1 MTVYARSKL
10 AENEAGLPRLM
21 NDFGFVLAN
30 QWIQMGNLSMA
41 IEHTC
46 KCGAKLKVKEEL
58 AGKKIKCP
66 KCSVAFTLPVAQAD
80 LELISVSC
88 KCGKAFQ
95 AKASMAGKAFQCI
108 ACNRTVSIPTLR
120 NAIQEESDPFTSNQP
135 GNSIGNSSDS
145 PFDANFP
152 DLGIPT
158 ANYVPYHAPLTE
170 SITNKV
176 PAPSK
181 TIPDYRG
188 IPARQG
194 VSFNFNQD
202 ILIVITAI
210 LCILYGFGR
219 SGELPFRILPM
230 ITSGAIFTIGG
241 SLSVGKSLV
250 CLGILMAGIGLLTE
264 NDWAVTVGQIAASMY
279 FVLALISISHFFLAG
294 SLEGHLFEKNYLMF
308 GVQYLSILVGESIA
322 PALLLYVTFRESDR

>member
-1 MTVYARSKL
+1 
-10 AENEAGLPRLM
+10 
-21 NDFGFVLAN
+21 
-30 QWIQMGNLSMA
+30 
-41 IEHTC
+41 
-46 KCGAKLKVKEEL
+46 
-58 AGKKIKCP
+58 
-66 KCSVAFTLPVAQAD
+66 
-80 LELISVSC
+80 
-88 KCGKAFQ
+88 
-95 AKASMAGKAFQCI
+95 
-108 ACNRTVSIPTLR
+108 
-120 NAIQEESDPFTSNQP
+120 
-135 GNSIGNSSDS
+135 
-145 PFDANFP
+145 
-152 DLGIPT
+152 
-158 ANYVPYHAPLTE
+158 VPYHAPLTE

-250 CLGILMAGIGLLTE
+250 CLGILIFGGKLDCVGRAAITGTRNKFLVAHVGKL
-264 NDWAVTVGQIAASMY
+264 AV
-279 FVLALISISHFFLAG
+279 
-294 SLEGHLFEKNYLMF
+294 
-308 GVQYLSILVGESIA
+308 GVQVK
-322 PALLLYVTFRESDR
+322 V

>member
-1 MTVYARSKL
+1 
-10 AENEAGLPRLM
+10 
-21 NDFGFVLAN
+21 
-30 QWIQMGNLSMA
+30 MA

-46 KCGAKLKVKEEL
+46 QCRAKLKVKDEL

-66 KCSVAFTLPVAQAD
+66 KCSAVFTLPVAQAD
-80 LELISVSC
+80 RELISISC
-88 KCGKAFQ
+88 KCGKAFE

-108 ACNRTVSIPTLR
+108 ACNRTVSIPALR
-120 NAIQEESDPFTSNQP
+120 NTIQEEPDPFASNQP
-135 GNSIGNSSDS
+135 DNSMGNSTAS

-170 SITNKV
+170 STTNKV
-176 PAPSK
+176 SAPSK
-181 TIPDYRG
+181 TVPDYRG

-279 FVLALISISHFFLAG
+279 FVLALISVLHFFLAG
-294 SLEGHLFEKNYLMF
+294 SLEGYLFQKKYLMF
-308 GVQYLSILVGESIA
+308 GGQYLSILVGESIA
-322 PALLLYVTFRESDR
+322 PALLLYVTFRESDRQ